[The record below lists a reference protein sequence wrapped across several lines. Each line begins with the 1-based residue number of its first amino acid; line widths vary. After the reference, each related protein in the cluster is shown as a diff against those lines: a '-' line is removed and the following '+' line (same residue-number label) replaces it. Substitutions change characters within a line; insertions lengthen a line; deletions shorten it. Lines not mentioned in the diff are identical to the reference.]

1 MQAATEQAHLG
12 DLALRG
18 RRVSGG
24 ERQPTWAFKGL
35 EKDNIRTRRVDRT
48 LTGSKLCCGKWTDI
62 SSSNTQS
69 F

>member
-1 MQAATEQAHLG
+1 MQAETEQAHLG

-35 EKDNIRTRRVDRT
+35 EKDNIRSRRVDRK
-48 LTGSKLCCGKWTDI
+48 LTAVISKR
-62 SSSNTQS
+62 QS
-69 F
+69 